1 MEPMQEKVEPSKKNL
16 WQRLPT
22 WAKSTLGVV
31 GALILLGI
39 GGAIG
44 SSNEDD
50 LKSEVSTLE
59 GELASTRQKRD
70 QANEE
75 ASRIERLK
83 GKMVAEAKDQAATI
97 LNGAKR
103 ENEKAAESLGSL
115 KAEVASTED
124 ELTEVEG
131 SLSGAQHT
139 QALSHFGEGIVKAE
153 VDFVPG
159 TYESPGGEGCY
170 WALLNSANTNDM
182 AGNEFTNNA
191 AQQIV
196 SITTPYFQSSDCG
209 TWERIGE

>member
-1 MEPMQEKVEPSKKNL
+1 METEPEKPAASKNA
-16 WQRLPT
+16 WQKLPT
-22 WAKSTLGVV
+22 WAKWTIGIV

-59 GELASTRQKRD
+59 GELTSAQRERD
-70 QANEE
+70 LADEK
-75 ASRIERLK
+75 ASRIEGLK
-83 GKMVAEAKDQAATI
+83 GKLVAEAKGQAADI

-103 ENEKAAESLGSL
+103 ESKEAAESLGSL
-115 KAEVASTED
+115 KAEVASAEGD
-124 ELTEVEG
+124 LADVEE
-131 SLSGAQHT
+131 SLSGAEHT

-182 AGNEFTNNA
+182 AGNEFTSSA

>member
-1 MEPMQEKVEPSKKNL
+1 METEPEKPATSKNP
-16 WQRLPT
+16 WQKLPT
-22 WAKSTLGVV
+22 WAKWTIGIV

-59 GELASTRQKRD
+59 GELTSAQRERD
-70 QANEE
+70 LADEK
-75 ASRIERLK
+75 ASRIEGLK
-83 GKMVAEAKDQAATI
+83 GKLVAEAKGQAATI

-103 ENEKAAESLGSL
+103 ESKEAAESLGSL
-115 KAEVASTED
+115 KSEIASAES
-124 ELTEVEG
+124 ELSDVEE
-131 SLSGAQHT
+131 SLSGAEQT

-159 TYESPGGEGCY
+159 TYEASGGEGCY

-182 AGNEFTNNA
+182 AGNEFTTSA

>member
-1 MEPMQEKVEPSKKNL
+1 MEAEREKPTTPKNP
-16 WQRLPT
+16 WQKLPT
-22 WAKSTLGVV
+22 WAKWTIGIV
-31 GALILLGI
+31 GALVLLGI

-59 GELASTRQKRD
+59 GELASARRERD
-70 QANEE
+70 LADEK
-75 ASRIERLK
+75 ASRIEGLK
-83 GKMVAEAKDQAATI
+83 GKLVAEAKGQAATI

-103 ENEKAAESLGSL
+103 ESKEAVKSLGSL
-115 KAEVASTED
+115 KSEIAAAEG
-124 ELTEVEG
+124 ELSDVEE
-131 SLSGAQHT
+131 SLSGAEHT

-159 TYESPGGEGCY
+159 TYEAPGGEGCY

-182 AGNEFTNNA
+182 AGNEFTTSA